1 MKHQCSWT
9 ASDLILLSWQT
20 VPKELCWPEFKLLY
34 FQSKTRLNYC
44 KAHVIMQKSQFIL
57 QHVSICFENIHGLVY
72 MYLYV
77 LKMWGF
83 FFLYCVWI
91 NGFYSLLD
99 SRFAYTSANVVHI
112 LLPQHLL
119 YAYCH
124 TNVNV
129 KNVSHDSCT
138 EVLCEWAGICFSY
151 DYGLVLCSSFLL
163 TSLHPDIPK
172 IRKQT
177 PLCLGMQSWML
188 EVCSVLQC
196 CKKAQFH
203 FLWHCITTEGKVC
216 FYWAFR
222 FRWSQA
228 WNLYGLANLQSSC
241 LWIAIWVW
249 HTCTT

>member
-20 VPKELCWPEFKLLY
+20 VPKKLCWPEFKLLY
-34 FQSKTRLNYC
+34 VQSKPSLNYC
-44 KAHVIMQKSQFIL
+44 KVHVIMQKSQFIP
-57 QHVSICFENIHGLVY
+57 QHVSICFGNIYGLIH

-83 FFLYCVWI
+83 FFLCCVWV
-91 NGFYSLLD
+91 NGFYSLLN
-99 SRFAYTSANVVHI
+99 SRFAYTSANLVHI
-112 LLPQHLL
+112 LLPQYLL

-129 KNVSHDSCT
+129 KNVCHDSCT

-151 DYGLVLCSSFLL
+151 GYGLVLCSSFLL
-163 TSLHPDIPK
+163 LCTLTSQRSENRH
-172 IRKQT
+172 
-177 PLCLGMQSWML
+177 LCVW
-188 EVCSVLQC
+188 VCNHECLRSAWFSSAVKRLNSTLC
-196 CKKAQFH
+196 DTV
-203 FLWHCITTEGKVC
+203 ITTEGKVC

-222 FRWSQA
+222 FHWSQA

>member
-20 VPKELCWPEFKLLY
+20 VPKELCWPEFRLLY

-99 SRFAYTSANVVHI
+99 SRFAYTSANLVHI
-112 LLPQHLL
+112 LLPQHLP

-129 KNVSHDSCT
+129 KNVSHDSCI

-177 PLCLGMQSWML
+177 PLCLGCNPECLRSAL
-188 EVCSVLQC
+188 FSSAVKRPNSTFCDTVSPLRVRSVSTGHSGSVEVKPEISMDLPTYNQV
-196 CKKAQFH
+196 AY
-203 FLWHCITTEGKVC
+203 E
-216 FYWAFR
+216 
-222 FRWSQA
+222 
-228 WNLYGLANLQSSC
+228 
-241 LWIAIWVW
+241 
-249 HTCTT
+249 